1 MSSSPTRRSRRIAGT
16 FGALL
21 LAGTVLVASLVTA
34 HPATAST
41 VDDPE
46 STETVS
52 VSGRPADAEGRPDG
66 RTRFSYAVDPG
77 QTITDRFVVGNRGS
91 ARQDFTV
98 YGTDAFNSP
107 EGGFALLATSEEPVS
122 IGAWTRFENGEP
134 RIQFSL
140 DPGEVRV
147 LPFTIELPAEATPGD
162 HVGGIVASVVEP
174 GAQVNVDRRAA
185 TAVYARVSGELQ
197 PRLAV
202 SDFEATHVGDWWN
215 PFSGSVLIRY
225 TVDNPGNVAL
235 AANVTM
241 GVDTWFGIPA
251 TQSQGGSVPDILPG
265 NSAAFEF
272 EAEGV
277 GQWLYLLAHVRLNPF
292 VDDPDTAKHLP
303 VPATTRDAVT
313 WAVPWSVLIVLV
325 LAAAIVAA
333 VWWKRRRDDE
343 YAREWLEKT
352 QAEAREA
359 AQREAGLVT
368 AGKAPTHD

>member
-1 MSSSPTRRSRRIAGT
+1 MSSSPTRRSGRIAKA
-16 FGALL
+16 FGAVLL
-21 LAGTVLVASLVTA
+21 VGTLLTVPLLTA

-46 STETVS
+46 GAGTVS

-66 RTRFSYAVDPG
+66 RTRFSYAADPG
-77 QTITDRFVVGNRGS
+77 QTVTDRFLVGNRGS

-107 EGGFALLATSEEPVS
+107 DGGFALLSTSEEPVA

-140 DPGEVRV
+140 EPGEVRV
-147 LPFTIELPAEATPGD
+147 LPFTIDFPAEATPGD
-162 HVGGIVASVVEP
+162 HVGGIVASVVEA
-174 GAQVNVDRRAA
+174 GTQVNVDRRVA

-197 PRLAV
+197 PRLVV
-202 SDFEATHVGDWWN
+202 SEFEATHVGDWWN

-225 TVDNPGNVAL
+225 TVENPGNVAL

-251 TQSQGGSVPDILPG
+251 TQAQGGSVPDILPG

-272 EAEGV
+272 EAGGV
-277 GQWLYLLAHVRLNPF
+277 AQWLYLLAHVRLNPF
-292 VDDPDTAKHLP
+292 VDDPDTAKQLP
-303 VPATTRDAVT
+303 VPATTRDVVT
-313 WAVPWSVLIVLV
+313 WAVPWTVLILIVL
-325 LAAAIVAA
+325 AAGIAAA

-352 QAEAREA
+352 QSEARAA
-359 AQREAGLVT
+359 AQREVELVA
-368 AGKAPTHD
+368 AGKAPTND

>member
-1 MSSSPTRRSRRIAGT
+1 MSSSPTRRSGRIARA
-16 FGALL
+16 FGAALLVGTL
-21 LAGTVLVASLVTA
+21 LAAPLLTA

-41 VDDPE
+41 VDEPDGG
-46 STETVS
+46 TVS

-66 RTRFSYAVDPG
+66 RTRFSYAADPG
-77 QTITDRFVVGNRGS
+77 QTVTDQFLVGNRGS

-107 EGGFALLATSEEPVS
+107 DGGFALLATSEEPVS
-122 IGAWTRFENGEP
+122 VGAWTRFENGEP

-147 LPFTIELPAEATPGD
+147 LPFSIEFPAEATPGD
-162 HVGGIVASVVEP
+162 HVGGIVASVVEA
-174 GAQVNVDRRAA
+174 GTQVNVDRRVA

-202 SDFEATHVGDWWN
+202 SDFEATHLGDWWN

-225 TVDNPGNVAL
+225 TVENPGNVAL

-251 TQSQGGSVPDILPG
+251 TQAQGGSVPDILPG

-272 EAEGV
+272 EAGGV
-277 GQWLYLLAHVRLNPF
+277 AQWLYLLAHVRLNPF
-292 VDDPDTAKHLP
+292 VDDPDTAKQLP

-313 WAVPWSVLIVLV
+313 WAVPWTVLIVLV
-325 LAAAIVAA
+325 LAAAIAA
-333 VWWKRRRDDE
+333 ALWWKRRRDDE
-343 YAREWLEKT
+343 YARDWLEKT
-352 QAEAREA
+352 QSEAREA
-359 AQREAGLVT
+359 AQREVELVT
-368 AGKAPTHD
+368 TGKAPTNG